1 MAALL
6 RHINCRNYYYY
17 YYYHHQVLLLFS
29 HSIFEKGRGNQNFRK
44 VPNVM
49 LKCCSGDP
57 GDFSVRGILTVY
69 IGLLGLHVAEQ
80 DHVVVL
86 SAKYTVHL
94 NHQMVYMEAV
104 VTAGVVEHIF
114 NA

>member
-29 HSIFEKGRGNQNFRK
+29 HSIFEKGKGNQNFRK
-44 VPNVM
+44 VPKVT

-57 GDFSVRGILTVY
+57 GDFSVRGILTSY
-69 IGLLGLHVAEQ
+69 IHVGLHVAEQ
-80 DHVVVL
+80 DHIVVL

-94 NHQMVYMEAV
+94 NHQMVHMEAV
-104 VTAGVVEHIF
+104 I
-114 NA
+114 

>member
-1 MAALL
+1 M
-6 RHINCRNYYYY
+6 
-17 YYYHHQVLLLFS
+17 LLLFS

-44 VPNVM
+44 VPKVK

-69 IGLLGLHVAEQ
+69 NVGYIDLHVAEQ

-86 SAKYTVHL
+86 SAKYTVH
-94 NHQMVYMEAV
+94 QMVYMEAV
-104 VTAGVVEHIF
+104 I
-114 NA
+114 

>member
-1 MAALL
+1 M
-6 RHINCRNYYYY
+6 
-17 YYYHHQVLLLFS
+17 
-29 HSIFEKGRGNQNFRK
+29 
-44 VPNVM
+44 M

-69 IGLLGLHVAEQ
+69 IGLHVAEQ

-114 NA
+114 YA